1 MLSRY
6 TSLENKLIVGLVIVA
21 GSLSFFLLYILML
34 LDVSSLMQMTIFS
47 LVLPCFLI
55 AGSSIYNQFTR
66 PYIQLLGMLDSM
78 KYQDHSHNAF
88 VTEKKGIVAQLM
100 EEMSN
105 LNAQLRQDKYK
116 VDKNRLLVYQLVELL
131 DSPVLLVNEKG
142 QLINGNSAL
151 SKYLLRDWHSLR
163 LSHISLFGFMHDGE
177 KWKLSE
183 SNNQIK
189 LLSSHFDDGS
199 QRYQLIMLNDI
210 SQQITKTQ
218 QESWQQQIRIL
229 SHEIRNSLTP
239 IQSISETLSSMN
251 EDTEQKHM
259 LDVISTRS
267 QNLNTLV
274 SRYSELTRIPT
285 PQIKLHSLKALIG
298 KLKPLF
304 SDIEFHCHFDAEYAQ
319 FDEVLMEQ
327 VVINLLTN
335 TQQACESNPIIKI
348 TSIRRSN
355 KVCITFE
362 DNGQGL
368 ANEKDV
374 FVPFY
379 TTKPDGQGIGLSLCQ
394 QIINLHQGGISLCNR
409 TEGLGAIAM
418 ITLPIFGKY
427 DVQLD

>member
-1 MLSRY
+1 
-6 TSLENKLIVGLVIVA
+6 
-21 GSLSFFLLYILML
+21 
-34 LDVSSLMQMTIFS
+34 
-47 LVLPCFLI
+47 
-55 AGSSIYNQFTR
+55 
-66 PYIQLLGMLDSM
+66 MLDSI
-78 KYQDHSHNAF
+78 KYQEHSHNAF
-88 VTEKKGIVAQLM
+88 VTEKEGIVAQLM
-100 EEMSN
+100 EEMSH
-105 LNAQLRQDKYK
+105 LNTQLRQDKYK

-131 DSPVLLVNEKG
+131 ESPVLLINEKG

-151 SKYLLRDWHSLR
+151 SNYLQRDWHSLR
-163 LSHISLFGFMHDGE
+163 LSHISLLGFMHDDE

-239 IQSISETLSSMN
+239 IQSISETLSSIN
-251 EDTEQKHM
+251 QDTEQKLM
-259 LDVISTRS
+259 LDLISSRS

-285 PQIKLHSLKALIG
+285 PQIQRHSLKALIG
-298 KLKPLF
+298 KLLPLF
-304 SDIEFHCHFDAEYAQ
+304 SDIEFHCHFDVKYAQ

-327 VVINLLTN
+327 VVINILTN
-335 TQQACESNPIIKI
+335 AQQACVTNPIMKI
-348 TSIRRSN
+348 AAVRRSN
-355 KVCITFE
+355 ELCMTFE
-362 DNGQGL
+362 DNGHGL
-368 ANEKDV
+368 VNEKDV

-379 TTKPDGQGIGLSLCQ
+379 TTKPDGQGIGLSLCL

-409 TEGLGAIAM
+409 TQESGAKVT
-418 ITLPIFGKY
+418 ITLPILEQY
-427 DVQLD
+427 DVELD